1 MKKAGI
7 RIAGMGI
14 ESGSQEI
21 LRYYN
26 KRITLSQIRK
36 AIYLARKTGIV
47 IEGYFII
54 GAPIETRKHIE
65 KTIEFA
71 KSLPI
76 DIAIFS
82 PFAYLKGSPIWYE
95 AWKAGKLRKDEY
107 AVTADA
113 NRGLGNFTADEIWG
127 WMLKAF
133 KEFYLRPSYV
143 FDQVVQSF
151 IRRDF
156 RVIKEGFK
164 LLLRSDNI
172 FKSSEEDLFSSVV

>member
-1 MKKAGI
+1 MKTCDKILDFLIKEKTDLEIWLSGMRVDVADEKLFKKMKKAGI
-7 RIAGMGI
+7 KIAGMGI

-76 DIAIFS
+76 DIAIFFTLCLS
-82 PFAYLKGSPIWYE
+82 KGRPYL
-95 AWKAGKLRKDEY
+95 
-107 AVTADA
+107 V
-113 NRGLGNFTADEIWG
+113 
-127 WMLKAF
+127 
-133 KEFYLRPSYV
+133 
-143 FDQVVQSF
+143 
-151 IRRDF
+151 
-156 RVIKEGFK
+156 
-164 LLLRSDNI
+164 
-172 FKSSEEDLFSSVV
+172 